1 VTGSVTDRRVVR
13 SLLAEAGVRPSKRLG
28 QSFLVDP
35 AVLADVEEHVTRTS
49 PKTILEIGAGLGAVT
64 EVLLRCGRAIVAV
77 EVDHRL
83 AELLERRLRGQH
95 QLTVVRED
103 VLELDL
109 DSAIGEEP
117 AYVVGSLPYRIT
129 APILKWLVDRR
140 VRFTGALLI
149 TQREVAEK
157 IAASPGKEGTAFG
170 VLVRAYADVEPIRRV
185 GRGSFFPVPE
195 VDSTLWS
202 LTFRGRA
209 RFGSDPET
217 FFAVVRAL
225 YGTRRKMIRGA
236 LRTLLPSHAIGP
248 VLEAAR
254 IDGTARGEELGF
266 DELDRLAAAVAPYV
280 DAPDRPIRRP

>member
-1 VTGSVTDRRVVR
+1 MTGPVTDRRVVR
-13 SLLAEAGVRPSKRLG
+13 ALLDEAGIRPSKRFG
-28 QSFLVDP
+28 QNFLVDS
-35 AVLADVEEHVTRTS
+35 AVLADVEEHVARTS
-49 PKTILEIGAGLGAVT
+49 PETILEIGAGLGAVT
-64 EVLLRCGRAIVAV
+64 EVLIRQAGRVVAV
-77 EVDHRL
+77 EADRRL
-83 AELLERRLRGQH
+83 ADLLAERLGGREGLE
-95 QLTVVRED
+95 VRSED

-129 APILKWLVDRR
+129 APILKWLVDHR

-170 VLVRAYADVEPIRRV
+170 VLVRAYADVESIRRV
-185 GRGSFFPVPE
+185 GGESFFPVPA

-202 LTFRGRA
+202 LAFRERA

-225 YGTRRKMIRGA
+225 YGTRRKMIRGV
-236 LRTLLPSHAIGP
+236 LRTLLPNDVIGP
-248 VLEAAR
+248 VLEAGR
-254 IDGTARGEELGF
+254 IDGTARGEELDL
-266 DELDRLAAAVAPYV
+266 DELDRLAAAVASHV
-280 DAPDRPIRRP
+280 DAS

>member
-1 VTGSVTDRRVVR
+1 VVAVEADRRLAD
-13 SLLAEAGVRPSKRLG
+13 LLAERLG
-28 QSFLVDP
+28 GCSG
-35 AVLADVEEHVTRTS
+35 
-49 PKTILEIGAGLGAVT
+49 LEI
-64 EVLLRCGRAIVAV
+64 R
-77 EVDHRL
+77 
-83 AELLERRLRGQH
+83 
-95 QLTVVRED
+95 RED
-103 VLELDL
+103 VLALDL

-140 VRFTGALLI
+140 ARFTGALLI

-202 LTFRGRA
+202 LAFRERA
-209 RFGSDPET
+209 RFGTDPEA

-236 LRTLLPSHAIGP
+236 LRTLLPRHAIGP

-266 DELDRLAAAVAPYV
+266 DELDRLAAAVAPHV
-280 DAPDRPIRRP
+280 DAS